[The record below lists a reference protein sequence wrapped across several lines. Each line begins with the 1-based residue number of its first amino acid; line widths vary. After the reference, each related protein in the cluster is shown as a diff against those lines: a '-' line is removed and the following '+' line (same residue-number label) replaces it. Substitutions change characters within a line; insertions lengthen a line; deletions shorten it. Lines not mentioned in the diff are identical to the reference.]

1 MPSNPFDKL
10 AKHIRSLS
18 ECMEELSGIWR
29 NIQEK
34 ERRYKSLEQSYQQLL
49 GQYRALVAKVNE
61 KYPDFADAE
70 TDADGAEKK
79 VLYRVTSEH
88 PLLKRLV
95 NIRLGIE
102 NLHTEE
108 KLNQQDLQ
116 WLMRYFFYLEE
127 LGKILIQYQLNKEW
141 FNEMLNS
148 ILFYLVQFRMST
160 TVVDFSL
167 PQSPENNIPLQFIRK
182 LWLVSENILVRV
194 IENDPDC
201 PNESFAH
208 IIVLQNRIQEDILP
222 HLQQSTKI
230 RLWETGADEIQQQL
244 DDFLAL
250 TVSSSLYQLLREQ
263 DKIVTLADAQVLKG
277 KLASF
282 GEEPQPKEWQG
293 WRRLQIAPFPDDAGS

>member
-10 AKHIRSLS
+10 AKHIRGFDQCL
-18 ECMEELSGIWR
+18 EELSGIWR
-29 NIQEK
+29 NVQEK
-34 ERRYKSLEQSYQQLL
+34 ERRYKSLEQSYHQLL
-49 GQYRALVAKVNE
+49 SQYRALVTKVNE
-61 KYPDFADAE
+61 KYPGFADVA
-70 TDADGAEKK
+70 ADDGGPDKK
-79 VLYRVTSEH
+79 VLYRATSEH

-108 KLNQQDLQ
+108 KLSQEDLQ

-127 LGKILIQYQLNKEW
+127 LGKILIQYQLDKEW

-167 PQSPENNIPLQFIRK
+167 PQSPEKNIPLQFIRK

-194 IENDPDC
+194 IENNLNC
-201 PNESFAH
+201 QHESFDH
-208 IIVLQNRIQEDILP
+208 VIVLQNRIQEDILP
-222 HLQQSTKI
+222 HLQKSTGIK
-230 RLWETGADEIQQQL
+230 LWEVGEQEISQQL
-244 DDFLAL
+244 SDFLVL
-250 TVSSSLYQLLREQ
+250 TISPTLHQMLKKQ
-263 DKIVTLADAQVLKG
+263 NKIMQIDDHYVLKG
-277 KLASF
+277 KIASF

-293 WRRLQIAPFPDDAGS
+293 WRRLEIVQPEDDVDQ